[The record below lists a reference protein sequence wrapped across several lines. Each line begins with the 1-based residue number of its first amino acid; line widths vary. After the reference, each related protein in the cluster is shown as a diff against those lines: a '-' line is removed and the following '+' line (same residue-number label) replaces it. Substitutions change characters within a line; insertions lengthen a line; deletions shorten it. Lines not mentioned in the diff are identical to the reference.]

1 MAKFIT
7 TTLMDGYAG
16 SPHIT
21 ETQIGLANQAAFGP
35 DDYVLGGGRESEAQ
49 VLTNN
54 SIRIFDA
61 VYCIQGRRDVI
72 PASGYT
78 DVTIAN
84 GTQGMNR
91 NDIIVRRYK
100 KDESSEIES
109 TEYAVIKGTPNA
121 GEALDP
127 KVTTGD
133 IRTGATLHEMK
144 LYRVKIK
151 GLNITAVEP
160 LFNILKNMA
169 VLQQEIAKTNKD
181 LSEQL
186 GFQMLLNTDAQ
197 QIYTMYGGRV
207 KVVSGTKVVNINMN
221 TGYALLFG
229 VDELKALFGDHYAI
243 TRLVITTYNADTIA
257 QAVHFYAPEIWNRE
271 VYQYFYPINRSGSMR
286 INYKLEYVYDF
297 EN

>member
-1 MAKFIT
+1 MAKFIA

-16 SPHIT
+16 GPHIT
-21 ETQIGLANQAAFGP
+21 ETQIGLANQATFGA
-35 DDYVLGGGRESEAQ
+35 DDYVLEGGRESEAQ

-100 KDESSEIES
+100 KNESSEIES

-121 GEALDP
+121 GTAVDP
-127 KVTTGD
+127 EVTIGD
-133 IRTGATLHEMK
+133 IRSGATLHEMA
-144 LYRVKIK
+144 LYRVKLT

-160 LFNILKNMA
+160 MFNILKNMA
-169 VLQQEIAKTNKD
+169 TLQKEFT
-181 LSEQL
+181 E
-186 GFQMLLNTDAQ
+186 LNSKMV
-197 QIYTMYGGRV
+197 IGG
-207 KVVSGTKVVNINMN
+207 KATIITSGSNINVASTNVAFERPMSDTN
-221 TGYALLFG
+221 YF
-229 VDELKALFGDHYAI
+229 
-243 TRLVITTYNADTIA
+243 VIATLETVSKPTNFDKNYDVEVIVSNKTLNGFTVSIMRGTSDFLDS
-257 QAVHFYAPEIWNRE
+257 QGIWN
-271 VYQYFYPINRSGSMR
+271 V
-286 INYKLEYVYDF
+286 NYIVQSRL
-297 EN
+297 

>member
-1 MAKFIT
+1 MAEFIT
-7 TTLMDGYAG
+7 TTLMDSYAG
-16 SPHIT
+16 GPHIT
-21 ETQIGLANQAAFGP
+21 ETQIGLANQATFGA
-35 DDYVLGGGRESEAQ
+35 DDYVLEGGRESEAQ

-121 GEALDP
+121 GAAVDP
-127 KVTTGD
+127 EVTTGD
-133 IRTGATLHEMK
+133 IRSGATLHEMA
-144 LYRVKIK
+144 LYRVKIT

-160 LFNILKNMA
+160 MFNILKNMA
-169 VLQQEIAKTNKD
+169 SLQKELAELNSKSGDVAQNNDTQQVYN
-181 LSEQL
+181 LL
-186 GFQMLLNTDAQ
+186 GGAL
-197 QIYTMYGGRV
+197 I
-207 KVVSGTKVVNINMN
+207 VVGGTKKVTLSGSNDYIQLF
-221 TGYALLFG
+221 TKDELRELFG
-229 VDELKALFGDHYAI
+229 SEFNPQRLTIITNNGDALIADVHLYEPEYWQSSGSYYQYYYPKI
-243 TRLVITTYNADTIA
+243 TRDC
-257 QAVHFYAPEIWNRE
+257 
-271 VYQYFYPINRSGSMR
+271 R
-286 INYKLEYVYDF
+286 INYLMVYRPA
-297 EN
+297 

>member
-1 MAKFIT
+1 MAEFVQ
-7 TTLMDGYAG
+7 TTLMDSYAG
-16 SPHIT
+16 GPHIT
-21 ETQIGLANQAAFGP
+21 EAQLGLAHQATFGP
-35 DDYVLGGGRESEAQ
+35 DDYVLEGGRESEAQ

-121 GEALDP
+121 GAAVDP
-127 KVTTGD
+127 EVTTGD
-133 IRTGATLHEMK
+133 IRSGATLHEMA
-144 LYRVKIK
+144 LYRVKIT

-160 LFNILKNMA
+160 MFNILKNMA
-169 VLQQEIAKTNKD
+169 SLQKKLAELNSKMMADVQFKPFSITGNPSGGNSLAITSLTNLKKIFGD
-181 LSEQL
+181 AVTTMNS
-186 GFQMLLNTDAQ
+186 GAVVMNGDGGATDAHFQ
-197 QIYTMYGGRV
+197 NATWQNNRLYATFSLSMNKNIRVTGLIY
-207 KVVSGTKVVNINMN
+207 
-221 TGYALLFG
+221 
-229 VDELKALFGDHYAI
+229 
-243 TRLVITTYNADTIA
+243 
-257 QAVHFYAPEIWNRE
+257 YAPGTVLDNGT
-271 VYQYFYPINRSGSMR
+271 F
-286 INYKLEYVYDF
+286 
-297 EN
+297 